1 VSIPLGLSIA
11 GVGPWLLVFA
21 GFIVLIVLHEFGH
34 FVVAKWT
41 GMRVERFF
49 LFFPPKLVSFRRGET
64 EYGIG
69 AIPLGGFVKITGMN
83 PEELEQQE
91 AAQLP
96 AGSQAGRPELATAT
110 DAGRDTPEGLLERIE
125 AAGQGRGEEILS
137 PDVLKRAYYNQ
148 PVWKRVV
155 VIAAGPAMNLLIAFL
170 VLFFLAL
177 GTQRATTLEVG
188 SVEKNAPA
196 TGVLKP
202 GDQIISV
209 DGVRPR
215 NGGSDPSE
223 GDLSDR
229 ADVIAS
235 QVNRHSCA
243 GQPTDGCHATTPA
256 TFVVKRDGK
265 LVTVHLTPFY
275 DANAPAI
282 QGDAEGRF
290 RVGFGFQSGGFVDEN
305 LSVPA
310 AAGRSV
316 SVMWDVASRTVS
328 TFARL
333 FEPEQRKQVS
343 GVVGVSDVA
352 HQTVEHSA
360 RDALLLLAIV
370 SLSLAIIN
378 LFPFLPLDGGHIFWS
393 LVEKVRGSRVP
404 FSVMERASAIGFLLI
419 LMLFVIGL
427 TNDINRLTGP
437 GFDVK

>member
-1 VSIPLGLSIA
+1 VSIPLGISIA
-11 GVGPWLLVFA
+11 GIGPWLLVAA

-34 FVVAKWT
+34 FLVAKWT

-49 LFFPPKLVSFRRGET
+49 LFFPPKIVSIRRGET

-69 AIPLGGFVKITGMN
+69 ALPLGGFVKITGMN
-83 PEELEQQE
+83 PEELE
-91 AAQLP
+91 AAER
-96 AGSQAGRPELATAT
+96 GETIDRRP
-110 DAGRDTPEGLLERIE
+110 GLLEQVEGADPDPLTPDSIE
-125 AAGQGRGEEILS
+125 RGASDPEI
-137 PDVLKRAYYNQ
+137 LKRAYYNQ
-148 PVWKRVV
+148 PVWKRIV

-188 SVEKNAPA
+188 SVEKDAPA
-196 TGVLKP
+196 TGMLKP

-209 DGVRPR
+209 DGVRPTK
-215 NGGSDPSE
+215 GGGDPTE
-223 GDLSDR
+223 ADLGDR
-229 ADVIAS
+229 ADAIAD
-235 QVNRHSCA
+235 QVNTHRCM
-243 GQPTDGCHATTPA
+243 GGPTDGCHATTPA

-265 LVTVHLTPFY
+265 LVTVRLTPFY

-282 QGDAEGRF
+282 KGDGEGRF
-290 RVGFGFQSGGFVDEN
+290 RVGFGFQEGGFVDEN

>member
-1 VSIPLGLSIA
+1 
-11 GVGPWLLVFA
+11 LVFA

-34 FVVAKWT
+34 FIVAKAT

-49 LFFPPKLVSFRRGET
+49 LFFPPKLVSVRRGET

-83 PEELEQQE
+83 PEELEAQE
-91 AAQLP
+91 AAQAS
-96 AGSQAGRPELATAT
+96 AGSRAGRPDLATTAE
-110 DAGRDTPEGLLERIE
+110 AGRDTPEGLLERIE
-125 AAGQGRGEEILS
+125 SAGQGTGNEALS

-155 VIAAGPAMNLLIAFL
+155 VIAAGPAMNLLIAFF
-170 VLFFLAL
+170 VLFVLAL

-188 SVEKNAPA
+188 PVMEGTPA
-196 TGVLKP
+196 AGALKS
-202 GDQIISV
+202 GDQIVSV
-209 DGVRPR
+209 DGMKPTQ
-215 NGGSDPSE
+215 GGSNPSE
-223 GDLSDR
+223 EQLGDR
-229 ADVIAS
+229 ADAIAA
-235 QVNRHSCA
+235 QVNKHTCA
-243 GQPTDGCHATTPA
+243 GGPTGGCQATTPA

-265 LVTVHLTPFY
+265 LITLHLTPYY
-275 DANAPAI
+275 DAKAPAI
-282 QGDAEGRF
+282 SGDGTGRY
-290 RVGFGFQSGGFVDEN
+290 RVGFGFQEGGFVDEN

-316 SVMWDVASRTVS
+316 SVMWDVTSRTVT

-393 LVEKVRGSRVP
+393 LVEKVRGARVP

-419 LMLFVIGL
+419 LFLFVIGL

-437 GFDVK
+437 GFNVR